1 MQVGVFYASYLYS
14 VPPPPVF
21 MPRGG
26 GTVCVCSC
34 MTGVYSVTQVSFEL
48 SLPQPHKYWDYR
60 HELPCSLTGV
70 AGFLHKPRSQ
80 SVRFFRGSR
89 FQNLIFESGL
99 NRIS

>member
-1 MQVGVFYASYLYS
+1 MLDSDWMPHAGRSVLRVLLVQCSPLSS
-14 VPPPPVF
+14 VPQ
-21 MPRGG
+21 GG

-70 AGFLHKPRSQ
+70 AGFLHRPRSQ
-80 SVRFFRGSR
+80 SVRFFQRT
-89 FQNLIFESGL
+89 Q
-99 NRIS
+99 ISKSDF

>member
-1 MQVGVFYASYLYS
+1 MLDSDWMPHAGRS
-14 VPPPPVF
+14 VLCFLLVQCSPPPVF

-60 HELPCSLTGV
+60 HELPCSLNGSGWLFTQTQKSV
-70 AGFLHKPRSQ
+70 SQ
-80 SVRFFRGSR
+80 V
-89 FQNLIFESGL
+89 FQ
-99 NRIS
+99 RKQISKSDF